1 MPSRRAPGAS
11 NRPEQHGASPVTAS
25 GHPRADRA
33 AQFMPFAALRGYYEL
48 IRQQQRIPEAK
59 HELTD
64 EEALA
69 LSQTVYRVRRGQMV
83 RVVYYDEDAYV
94 TLTGC
99 VSRIDLVERELMVVK
114 TKIALDDIRELEIME
129 G

>member
-1 MPSRRAPGAS
+1 MHDGNDATKPPATCA
-11 NRPEQHGASPVTAS
+11 N
-25 GHPRADRA
+25 GHARADRA

-48 IRQQQRIPEAK
+48 IRRQERVPEPR

-69 LSQTVYRVRRGQMV
+69 LSRTVARIRRGQVV
-83 RVVYYDEDAYV
+83 RAVYYDGDAYA

-99 VSRIDLVERELMVVK
+99 VARIDLVERELTLVQ
-114 TKIALDDIRELEIME
+114 TRIPLDDIKELEIVS
-129 G
+129 

>member
-1 MPSRRAPGAS
+1 MLSRRAPSAS
-11 NRPEQHGASPVTAS
+11 NRPGQRGASPFTAS

-69 LSQTVYRVRRGQMV
+69 LSQTVYRVRRGQVV

-94 TLTGC
+94 TITGC

>member
-1 MPSRRAPGAS
+1 MPSKRAATPPNS
-11 NRPEQHGASPVTAS
+11 SRQHGPSSFTAN

-48 IRQQQRIPEAK
+48 IHKQQRVPEAR

-64 EEALA
+64 EEALV
-69 LSQTVYRVRRGQMV
+69 LSQTMYRMRRGQMV

-99 VSRIDLVERELMVVK
+99 VARIDLVERELMVVK
-114 TKIALDDIRELEIME
+114 TKISLDDIRELEIME

>member
-1 MPSRRAPGAS
+1 MPSRRASGAPDRPG
-11 NRPEQHGASPVTAS
+11 RHGASPFTAS

-48 IRQQQRIPEAK
+48 IRQQQRVPEAK
-59 HELTD
+59 HELTE

-83 RVVYYDEDAYV
+83 RAVYYDEDAYV

-99 VSRIDLVERELMVVK
+99 VSRIDLAERELMVVK
-114 TKIALDDIRELEIME
+114 TKIPLDDIRELEIME

>member
-11 NRPEQHGASPVTAS
+11 NRPEQHGASPFTAN

-69 LSQTVYRVRRGQMV
+69 LSQTVYRVRRGQVV

>member
-1 MPSRRAPGAS
+1 MPNEHRGKTP
-11 NRPEQHGASPVTAS
+11 QL
-25 GHPRADRA
+25 RADGGMRANRA

-48 IRQQQRIPEAK
+48 IRKQERVPEPK

-69 LSQTVYRVRRGQMV
+69 LSQVMLRVRRGQMA
-83 RVVYYDEDAYV
+83 RVVYYDEDAYA

-99 VSRIDLVERELMVVK
+99 VARVDIAERELIVVK
-114 TKIALDDIRELEIME
+114 TKIPLDSIRSLEIVQA
-129 G
+129 

>member
-1 MPSRRAPGAS
+1 MPSRRPPSAS
-11 NRPEQHGASPVTAS
+11 NRPGQRGASPFTAS

-69 LSQTVYRVRRGQMV
+69 LSQTVYRVRRGQGV

>member
-11 NRPEQHGASPVTAS
+11 NRPEQHGASPFTAN